1 MSISAPLIEV
11 APYRLTGNVYC
22 ALLNHAP
29 LLTALGEAVNEPPY
43 KAPPKG
49 PVLAVRPHNTLA
61 RDNDKI
67 AVPSDFPRL
76 KVGAT
81 LGIVIG
87 RCASNISAADAAGVL
102 AGFTVA
108 NDISVP
114 LASHY
119 RPAVRFKARDG
130 FCPLSRQVVSAD
142 KVRDPD
148 DLTISV
154 LIDGVEQQR
163 TSTANRIRPVAQLV
177 ADVSEFIT
185 LQPGDVLLLGPEAEQ
200 PEVTAG
206 QTVTVL
212 IDQVGELSNAFV
224 AEEICS

>member
-1 MSISAPLIEV
+1 MSISDPLIDV
-11 APYRLTGNVYC
+11 PPFRLSGNVYC

-29 LLTALGEAVNEPPY
+29 LIAALGDAVNEPPY
-43 KAPPKG
+43 KAPPNG
-49 PVLAVRPHNTLA
+49 PVLAVRPRNTLA
-61 RDNDKI
+61 RADDSI
-67 AVPSDFPRL
+67 GVPSAFPRL

-87 RCASNISAADAAGVL
+87 RCASNISAQDAPGVL

-114 LASHY
+114 LESHY

-142 KVRDPD
+142 KVSDPD
-148 DLTISV
+148 NLTVRV

-163 TSTANRIRPVAQLV
+163 ASTAGRIRPVAQLV

-185 LQPGDVLLLGPEAEQ
+185 LQPGDVLLLGPDADQ

-212 IDQVGELSNAFV
+212 IDQVGELSNTFV
-224 AEEICS
+224 AEEI